1 MGGIFSYPESMKD
14 LPGNLNSDQYIKMVL
29 TDNGNKDGIYFI
41 QKRNYLDQVGNSIK
55 QSFSAQSIGLDMLG
69 LGGFKNLNKSKV
81 SEFYVTK
88 DKLDGEPIVSTV
100 SSNLLKMY
108 IKAFTFEQ
116 GIKLD
121 SIQNAIFTVETKNKI
136 SSFGKRNFKK
146 NLKKKLKRNLKKN

>member
-14 LPGNLNSDQYIKMVL
+14 LPENLNSDQYIKMVL

-136 SSFGKRNFKK
+136 IKEIFE
-146 NLKKKLKRNLKKN
+146 